1 MNTNSN
7 NSKSVNDAV
16 NAQRVGNAVNSQ
28 RVGNEHNND
37 AQVRI
42 AHYAARFAEYDDEEL
57 QATVA
62 HERKVRGW
70 CSERSYFLAALR
82 EECEK
87 RHLDYCYPSSG

>member
-28 RVGNEHNND
+28 RVDNEHNNA

-42 AHYAARFAEYDDEEL
+42 AHYAARFAEYDEEEL

-70 CSERSYFLAALR
+70 VSERSYFLAALR

-87 RHLDYCYPSSG
+87 RHLDYCW

>member
-37 AQVRI
+37 AKVRI
-42 AHYAARFAEYDDEEL
+42 AHYAARFAEYDDEKL

-70 CSERSYFLAALR
+70 VSERSYFLAALR

-87 RHLDYCYPSSG
+87 RHLDYCW

>member
-16 NAQRVGNAVNSQ
+16 TAQCVGNAVNSQ

-70 CSERSYFLAALR
+70 VSERSYFLAALR

-87 RHLDYCYPSSG
+87 RHLDYCW

>member
-7 NSKSVNDAV
+7 NSNVKSVNDVV
-16 NAQRVGNAVNSQ
+16 NSQRVSNAVNSQ
-28 RVGNEHNND
+28 LVGNEHNNY

-42 AHYAARFAEYDDEEL
+42 AHYAACFAEYDDEKL

-70 CSERSYFLAALR
+70 VSERSYFLAALR

-87 RHLDYCYPSSG
+87 RHLDYCW

>member
-7 NSKSVNDAV
+7 NSKSVNVAV

-28 RVGNEHNND
+28 RVGNEHNNA

-70 CSERSYFLAALR
+70 VSERSYFLAALR

-87 RHLDYCYPSSG
+87 RHLDYCW

>member
-28 RVGNEHNND
+28 RVGNEHNNA

-42 AHYAARFAEYDDEEL
+42 AHYAACFAEYDDEKL

-70 CSERSYFLAALR
+70 VSERSYFLAALR

-87 RHLDYCYPSSG
+87 RHLDYCW

>member
-16 NAQRVGNAVNSQ
+16 NAQRVGNTVNSQ

-42 AHYAARFAEYDDEEL
+42 AHYAARFAEYDDEQL

-70 CSERSYFLAALR
+70 VSERSYFLAALR

-87 RHLDYCYPSSG
+87 RHLDYCW

>member
-16 NAQRVGNAVNSQ
+16 NAQRVGNTVNSQ

-70 CSERSYFLAALR
+70 VSERSYFLAALR
-82 EECEK
+82 AECEK
-87 RHLDYCYPSSG
+87 RHLDYCW

>member
-16 NAQRVGNAVNSQ
+16 KAQCVGNAVNSQ

-70 CSERSYFLAALR
+70 VSERSYFLAALR

-87 RHLDYCYPSSG
+87 RHLDYCW

>member
-16 NAQRVGNAVNSQ
+16 SAQRVGNAVNSQ
-28 RVGNEHNND
+28 RVGNEHNNY

-42 AHYAARFAEYDDEEL
+42 AHYAACFAEYDDEKL

-70 CSERSYFLAALR
+70 VSERSYFLAALR

-87 RHLDYCYPSSG
+87 RHLDYCW

>member
-16 NAQRVGNAVNSQ
+16 NAQCVGNTVNSQ

-70 CSERSYFLAALR
+70 VSERSYFLAALR

-87 RHLDYCYPSSG
+87 RHLDYCW

>member
-1 MNTNSN
+1 MNPNSN
-7 NSKSVNDAV
+7 NSNVKSVNDAV
-16 NAQRVGNAVNSQ
+16 NAQRVSNAVNSQ
-28 RVGNEHNND
+28 RVGNEHNNY

-42 AHYAARFAEYDDEEL
+42 AHYAACFAEYDDEKL

-70 CSERSYFLAALR
+70 VSERSYFLAALR

-87 RHLDYCYPSSG
+87 RHLDYCW

>member
-16 NAQRVGNAVNSQ
+16 NAQRVGNTVNSQ
-28 RVGNEHNND
+28 RVGNEHNNA

-42 AHYAARFAEYDDEEL
+42 AHYAACFAEYDDEKL

-70 CSERSYFLAALR
+70 VSERSYFLAALR

-87 RHLDYCYPSSG
+87 RHLDYCW

>member
-16 NAQRVGNAVNSQ
+16 NSQRVGNAVNSQ
-28 RVGNEHNND
+28 RVGNEHNNY

-62 HERKVRGW
+62 HERKVCGW

-87 RHLDYCYPSSG
+87 RHLDYCW

>member
-28 RVGNEHNND
+28 RVGNEHNNY

-42 AHYAARFAEYDDEEL
+42 AHYAARFAEYDEEL

-70 CSERSYFLAALR
+70 VSERSYFLAALR

-87 RHLDYCYPSSG
+87 RHLDYCW

>member
-16 NAQRVGNAVNSQ
+16 NAQCVGNAVNSQ
-28 RVGNEHNND
+28 RVGNEHNDD

-70 CSERSYFLAALR
+70 VSERSYFLAALR

-87 RHLDYCYPSSG
+87 RHLDYCW

>member
-42 AHYAARFAEYDDEEL
+42 AHYAARFAEYDDEKL

-62 HERKVRGW
+62 YERKVRGW
-70 CSERSYFLAALR
+70 VSERSYFLAALR

-87 RHLDYCYPSSG
+87 RHLDYCW

>member
-16 NAQRVGNAVNSQ
+16 NAQC
-28 RVGNEHNND
+28 VGNEHNND

-70 CSERSYFLAALR
+70 VSERSYFLAALR

-87 RHLDYCYPSSG
+87 RHLDYCW

>member
-1 MNTNSN
+1 MNPNSN
-7 NSKSVNDAV
+7 NSKSVND
-16 NAQRVGNAVNSQ
+16 AVNSQ

-42 AHYAARFAEYDDEEL
+42 AHYAARFSEYDDEKL
-57 QATVA
+57 QATVV

-70 CSERSYFLAALR
+70 GSERSYFLAALR

-87 RHLDYCYPSSG
+87 RHLDYCW

>member
-16 NAQRVGNAVNSQ
+16 NAQRVGNTVNSQ
-28 RVGNEHNND
+28 RVGNEHNNA

-42 AHYAARFAEYDDEEL
+42 AHYAACFAEYDDEKL

-70 CSERSYFLAALR
+70 VSERSYFLAALR

-87 RHLDYCYPSSG
+87 CHLDYCW

>member
-16 NAQRVGNAVNSQ
+16 NSQ
-28 RVGNEHNND
+28 RVSNAVDAQLVGNERND
-37 AQVRI
+37 YAQVRI

-70 CSERSYFLAALR
+70 VSERSYFLAALR

-87 RHLDYCYPSSG
+87 RHLDYCW

>member
-16 NAQRVGNAVNSQ
+16 NAQRVGNVVNSQ

-42 AHYAARFAEYDDEEL
+42 AHYAARFAEYDDEKL

-70 CSERSYFLAALR
+70 VSERSYFLAALR

-87 RHLDYCYPSSG
+87 RHLDYCW

>member
-28 RVGNEHNND
+28 RVDNEHNNA

-42 AHYAARFAEYDDEEL
+42 AHYAARFAEYDDEKL

-70 CSERSYFLAALR
+70 VSERSYFLAALR

-87 RHLDYCYPSSG
+87 RHLDYCW

>member
-28 RVGNEHNND
+28 RVGNEHNNY

-42 AHYAARFAEYDDEEL
+42 AHYAACFAEYDDEKL

-70 CSERSYFLAALR
+70 VSERSYFLAALR
-82 EECEK
+82 AECEK
-87 RHLDYCYPSSG
+87 RHLDYCW

>member
-1 MNTNSN
+1 MNPNSN
-7 NSKSVNDAV
+7 NSNVKSVNDAV
-16 NAQRVGNAVNSQ
+16 NAQRVS
-28 RVGNEHNND
+28 NEHNNY

-42 AHYAARFAEYDDEEL
+42 AHYAARFAEYDDEKL

-70 CSERSYFLAALR
+70 VSERSYFLAALR

-87 RHLDYCYPSSG
+87 RHLDYCW